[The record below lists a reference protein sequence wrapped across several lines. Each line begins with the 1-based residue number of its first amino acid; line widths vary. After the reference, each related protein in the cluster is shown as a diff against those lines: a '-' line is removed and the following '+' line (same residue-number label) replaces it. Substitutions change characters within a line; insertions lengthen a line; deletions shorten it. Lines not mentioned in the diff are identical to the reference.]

1 MIENGNEWL
10 KWIIISGYNRKWQK
24 KDKEPNASKLKKKTG
39 NGRQLQENNVSN
51 VHYTNGRKKHELA

>member
-1 MIENGNEWL
+1 MTGNG
-10 KWIIISGYNRKWQK
+10 K
-24 KDKEPNASKLKKKTG
+24 KEQDKELNARKLKKKTG